1 MESLEKLLLKLSI
14 AQIDYN
20 ILREILLNKE
30 MSDILSLNIDEIKD
44 KIGKEQEKIKKLE
57 EEKIERIYDKLKNDG
72 VSIVCLG
79 HEDYPKNLSIIP
91 NPPPILYI
99 KGKIKE
105 EDNNAIG
112 IVGTRKP
119 TEYGRIV
126 AYDFAKKLI
135 DHNLTIISGLAI
147 GIDTAAHLG
156 AIENGGRTIG
166 VIGCGID
173 VVYPRTNRKL
183 FEMVKENGAIISE
196 FPPGTQPLSFNFP
209 LRNRII
215 SGLSKAIIAVQATSK
230 SGVFSTVKWA
240 TDFGREVFAVPGN
253 INVPQSEGT
262 NRLLKMG
269 ANVITDI
276 NDILSFFGIEE
287 KKFEELLDLPED
299 EKKIFDILSDE
310 PLSIEIISGIVGFTL
325 QHTSSSLL
333 LLELKGYAKDVG
345 GKKYVKNKL

>member
-14 AQIDYN
+14 AQVNYN
-20 ILREILLNKE
+20 TLSVFLSNRR
-30 MSDILSLNIDEIKD
+30 MSEILSLNIEEV
-44 KIGKEQEKIKKLE
+44 KEHIPEEYEKIRELND
-57 EEKIERIYDKLKNDG
+57 EKINKIYEKLKNDE

-79 HEDYPKNLSIIP
+79 HEDYPENLSSIP

-99 KGKIKE
+99 KGKLKE
-105 EDNNAIG
+105 NDNNAIG

-126 AYDFAKKLI
+126 SYEFAKKLSDYKI
-135 DHNLTIISGLAI
+135 TIVSGLAI
-147 GIDTAAHLG
+147 GIDTAAHSG

-173 VVYPRTNRKL
+173 IVYPKTNKRL
-183 FEMVKENGAIISE
+183 FELVKDNGAILSE
-196 FPPGTQPLSFNFP
+196 FPPGTEPLSYNFP

-240 TDFGREVFAVPGN
+240 TDLGREVFAVPGN

-262 NRLLKMG
+262 NKLLKMG
-269 ANVITDI
+269 ANIITEV
-276 NDILSFFGIEE
+276 NDILSFLGIEE
-287 KKFEELLDLPED
+287 KKFEEELELPDD

-310 PLSIEIISGIVGFTL
+310 PLSIEIISGILGFTL

-333 LLELKGYAKDVG
+333 LLELKGYVKDVG